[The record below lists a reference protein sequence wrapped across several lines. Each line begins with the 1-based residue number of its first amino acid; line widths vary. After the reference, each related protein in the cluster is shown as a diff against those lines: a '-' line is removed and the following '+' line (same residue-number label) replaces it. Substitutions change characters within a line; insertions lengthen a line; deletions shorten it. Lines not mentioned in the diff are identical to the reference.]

1 MARVCTPP
9 ARWLAGA
16 VLSPT
21 GLQLAVDQYQV
32 EGPCFPF
39 SWCPCRTAANSH
51 NSSSA
56 CGSSDEDFEGD
67 MRSRRNGAR
76 GAGQHVH
83 SWEVGDSAH
92 QHLLQHVLLIAIGC
106 QMSVL

>member
-1 MARVCTPP
+1 MTA
-9 ARWLAGA
+9 AQ
-16 VLSPT
+16 
-21 GLQLAVDQYQV
+21 QLNSQ
-32 EGPCFPF
+32 P
-39 SWCPCRTAANSH
+39 SLCRTAANSH

-83 SWEVGDSAH
+83 SWEVGDGA
-92 QHLLQHVLLIAIGC
+92 LQETNTCDMMRGPLVLQGS
-106 QMSVL
+106 M